1 MIHGYVD
8 LINFLF
14 QIFESEPLH
23 VSNLWADRKN
33 IFYIVFLAVQT
44 FITGKNLTL
53 TFAFASAKP
62 SPVKDM
68 VTNFLVLQK
77 HLGTNYVV
85 QLAKSGPGLELFL
98 L

>member
-1 MIHGYVD
+1 M
-8 LINFLF
+8 
-14 QIFESEPLH
+14 
-23 VSNLWADRKN
+23 SNLWADRKN